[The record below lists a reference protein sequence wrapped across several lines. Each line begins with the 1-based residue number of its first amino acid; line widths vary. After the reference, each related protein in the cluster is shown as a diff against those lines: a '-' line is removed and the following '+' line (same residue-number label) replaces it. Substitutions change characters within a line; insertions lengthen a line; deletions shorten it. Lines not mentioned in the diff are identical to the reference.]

1 MVITATFSSQIGRIK
16 PSTKLFCHREL
27 CSSLQSL
34 HECLGPRLAVAPG
47 LSISTSLVIP
57 ILVSTALRVRFY
69 SSGMRLMCS
78 SFPHFS
84 LLVSVNL
91 SYHNFVQSI

>member
-1 MVITATFSSQIGRIK
+1 MVIMATFSSQMGRIK

-34 HECLGPRLAVAPG
+34 HECLGPRLGKAPG
-47 LSISTSLVIP
+47 LSISASLVVP
-57 ILVSTALRVRFY
+57 ILVSIAVRVQFY
-69 SSGMRLMCS
+69 SFGMRLICS

-91 SYHNFVQSI
+91 SHNFVQSI